1 MYYAEAKRSGYFECG
16 KPNSSNYLIYYKI
29 FVMTKQ
35 HLTTW
40 VETNIFSK
48 KRLKELSFRD
58 ILLANSIKTENWNKD
73 LKVKNV
79 YCPWRMRNHH

>member
-16 KPNSSNYLIYYKI
+16 KPNSSNYLIYHKV

-40 VETNIFSK
+40 VETNIFCK
-48 KRLKELSFRD
+48 KSLNELSFRD
-58 ILLANSIKTENWNKD
+58 MPLANSIKT
-73 LKVKNV
+73 
-79 YCPWRMRNHH
+79 